1 MDFKNQVFIQS
12 KGKIAWD
19 KTREIYLKDLISII
33 AEEEYKKGIEELR
46 FEFKKE
52 NVKSSHLISML
63 SIIAVIKHKY
73 PKYIITVLGEPEVLV
88 NFADNH
94 LKEDKFKLVRLAIVS
109 FLLFIGSITAIINFH
124 ADVDM
129 RSAHKTLYH
138 LITGIENDRP
148 LLLQIPYS
156 LGIGAGMSVFF
167 NHFFKKRI
175 NNEPS
180 PLEVEM
186 YLYQQNMDSY
196 IKDHSTENKTEGI

>member
-1 MDFKNQVFIQS
+1 MDTRNQVFIQS
-12 KGKIAWD
+12 KGKIIWD
-19 KTREIYLKDLISII
+19 RTRSIAIKDLISII
-33 AEEEYKKGIEELR
+33 AEEEHKVKIEEIK
-46 FEFKKE
+46 FDFKE
-52 NVKSSHLISML
+52 SVKDSHLISML
-63 SIIAVIKHKY
+63 SIIALIKDKY
-73 PKYIITVLGEPEVLV
+73 PNLLITVLGEPEVLV
-88 NFADNH
+88 NFGALN
-94 LKEDKFKLVRLAIVS
+94 KRRDKYKLLRLFIVT
-109 FLLFIGSITAIINFH
+109 FLLFVGSITAIMNFH

-138 LITGIENDRP
+138 LLTGIETDSP

-167 NHFFKKRI
+167 NHFFRKRI

-196 IKDHSTENKTEGI
+196 IKDHSTDNKTEGI